1 MLSRILSN
9 IMFRRR
15 PKPIGNEVISFSR
28 PKSNNTVTFIFK
40 LGCVFDQPQVEQ
52 PQVYEKFVFTAC
64 KNPTVTNQTCF
75 VTVGFL
81 HAVNTNFSYT
91 CG

>member
-1 MLSRILSN
+1 MTEGVYLHIMN
-9 IMFRRR
+9 IT
-15 PKPIGNEVISFSR
+15 PITTIPIQSFLCLD
-28 PKSNNTVTFIFK
+28 V
-40 LGCVFDQPQVEQ
+40 GCVFGQ

-64 KNPTVTNQTCF
+64 KNQTVTKHVWF

-91 CG
+91 CGCSTCG

>member
-1 MLSRILSN
+1 MLKYGDNMCVYIQTIYCTKRY
-9 IMFRRR
+9 
-15 PKPIGNEVISFSR
+15 
-28 PKSNNTVTFIFK
+28 
-40 LGCVFDQPQVEQ
+40 LGCVFGQPQVEQ

-91 CG
+91 CGCSNCG